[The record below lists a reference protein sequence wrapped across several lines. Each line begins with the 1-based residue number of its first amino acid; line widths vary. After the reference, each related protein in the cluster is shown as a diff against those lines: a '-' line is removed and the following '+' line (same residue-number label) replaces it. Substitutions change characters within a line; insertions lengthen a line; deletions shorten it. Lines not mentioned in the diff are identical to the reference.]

1 MIWSRITGNPL
12 FRAVA
17 WVLGLL
23 AGILSF
29 GAYQRHR
36 GASDAR
42 AKARE
47 DSLRGNIKTRERID
61 HALEGIGAATA
72 DDLRQRMHD
81 RDERKP

>member
-1 MIWSRITGNPL
+1 MIWAILSRNPL

-17 WVLGLL
+17 WALGGILAL
-23 AGILSF
+23 AGF
-29 GAYQRHR
+29 GALQRHR

-47 DSLRGNIKTRERID
+47 DSLRDNIKTRERID

-81 RDERKP
+81 RDARKP